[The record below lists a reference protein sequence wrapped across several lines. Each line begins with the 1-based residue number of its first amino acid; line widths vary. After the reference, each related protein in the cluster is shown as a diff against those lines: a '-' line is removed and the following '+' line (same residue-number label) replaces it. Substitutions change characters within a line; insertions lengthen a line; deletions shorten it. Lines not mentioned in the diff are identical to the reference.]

1 MKAKIISL
9 FMMCALSCAAN
20 AQQDVE
26 KGFFAEVDAGYSN
39 LYNEKFAVISP
50 SVGYQFN
57 KRFLAGMRVGF
68 ETRRYGYTVY
78 TPFVRY
84 NYLPM
89 ARCKLFAEAQ
99 ANIAQREVE
108 GGQASYSE
116 IGLALGASLSL
127 SRHIKMV
134 GRYLFIGYSERD
146 ARKAPY
152 MGNGDFL
159 LDANVTRLQLGL
171 QVIF

>member
-9 FMMCALSCAAN
+9 FLMCLLSCAAS

-26 KGFFAEVDAGYSN
+26 KGIFAEVDAGYSN
-39 LYNEKFAVISP
+39 LYNDKFAVISP

-68 ETRRYGYTVY
+68 ETRRYGYTVF

-84 NYLPM
+84 NYLSM
-89 ARCKLFAEAQ
+89 ARCKLFAEGQ
-99 ANIAQREVE
+99 ANIAQRDVDGGE
-108 GGQASYSE
+108 GGYGE

-134 GRYLFIGYSERD
+134 GRYLFVGYSGRD

-159 LDANVTRLQLGL
+159 LDANMTRLRLGL